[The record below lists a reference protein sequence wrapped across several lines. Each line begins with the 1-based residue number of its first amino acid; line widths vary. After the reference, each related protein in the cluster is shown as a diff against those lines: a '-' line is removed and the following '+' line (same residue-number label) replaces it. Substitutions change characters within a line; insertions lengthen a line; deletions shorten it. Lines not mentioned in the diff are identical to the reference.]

1 MPAQAQVQVQHNA
14 TGELVSLLLLLL
26 LLPLLL
32 LLLLLLPT
40 QRLKTSATTLAAV
53 DFVQQ
58 VSALGGSRAA
68 HSPVQL
74 VAASVVVWYCASS
87 LDLSSLAANVFVA
100 LRGTTTATI
109 VHSQPVS

>member
-26 LLPLLL
+26 LLPL

-87 LDLSSLAANVFVA
+87 LDLNSLAANVFVA